1 MIRGFYQHRDKY
13 TIKPVS
19 KDNKILSL
27 VIKNNLTGMKVK
39 FLDSMQIVKGS
50 LRDILIK
57 YECNT
62 LKGLFPYRIMNKDNL
77 YYVGV
82 TPNLKYYDGIS
93 LSEYNDIACCNDWSA
108 KDETLKYLQSDIL
121 GLLEVVTKRCQQFYD
136 KYSLDITKYR
146 TLPSAIFAAY
156 TSNYYDESY
165 NIKMTNGFI
174 EKDIRSAYFGGNV
187 DVFEHVVPN
196 GAVYLD
202 MNSQYPYAMLQD
214 MPIGNPII
222 TNETDIT
229 NFFGFAFGTIIPPT
243 EDVLKNLFIQN
254 RDKDGSDVYCPRYPF
269 KRLIFSEEIKYA
281 ISEGYQFEMEWG
293 YKFNRGKGV
302 FDSFVNDLYSE
313 KKMQLILLL
322 EILEN

>member
-1 MIRGFYQHRDKY
+1 MDDYNVKGVWKEDNVRSM
-13 TIKPVS
+13 TIKHIES
-19 KDNKILSL
+19 KRRIKI
-27 VIKNNLTGMKVK
+27 
-39 FLDSMQIVKGS
+39 LDSMHFVNGS
-50 LRDILIK
+50 LRDILVSFKCNIK
-57 YECNT
+57 
-62 LKGLFPYRIMNKDNL
+62 KGYFPYSFVNKDNL
-77 YYVGV
+77 FYIGNK
-82 TPNLKYYDGIS
+82 PDIKYFDNIPLDVYKDMHA
-93 LSEYNDIACCNDWSA
+93 EWDIRG
-108 KDETLKYLQSDIL
+108 ETLSYLESDIQ
-121 GLLEVVTKRCQQFYD
+121 GLLEFITKFSTITF
-136 KYSLDITKYR
+136 KEYSLNITKF
-146 TLPSAIFAAY
+146 TTAPSLAMGIF
-156 TSNYYDESY
+156 TSGYYNESK
-165 NIKMTNGFI
+165 NTIKMIKGQV
-174 EKDIRSAYFGGNV
+174 EEDIRMSYFGGNV

-254 RDKDGSDVYCPRYPF
+254 RDKDGSDVSCPRYPF
-269 KRLIFSEEIKYA
+269 KRLIFSEEIKFA

>member
-1 MIRGFYQHRDKY
+1 
-13 TIKPVS
+13 
-19 KDNKILSL
+19 
-27 VIKNNLTGMKVK
+27 
-39 FLDSMQIVKGS
+39 
-50 LRDILIK
+50 
-57 YECNT
+57 
-62 LKGLFPYRIMNKDNL
+62 
-77 YYVGV
+77 
-82 TPNLKYYDGIS
+82 
-93 LSEYNDIACCNDWSA
+93 
-108 KDETLKYLQSDIL
+108 
-121 GLLEVVTKRCQQFYD
+121 
-136 KYSLDITKYR
+136 
-146 TLPSAIFAAY
+146 
-156 TSNYYDESY
+156 
-165 NIKMTNGFI
+165 MTNGFI

-254 RDKDGSDVYCPRYPF
+254 RDKDGSDVSCPRYPF